1 VENADD
7 VLCEIKNPRSNQ
19 LFKNGLIVPQPPD
32 EERGRLDNLAEI
44 LLDALGFE
52 SASLDALVASTGLS
66 STSVASLLLVLEQ
79 GGRVAS
85 DSAGR
90 YYRVPNLIE

>member
-1 VENADD
+1 MPTTSSAKSK
-7 VLCEIKNPRSNQ
+7 I
-19 LFKNGLIVPQPPD
+19 LIQISHLRVVQSSLNPPD
-32 EERGRLDNLAEI
+32 EERGRLDNPAEI

-52 SASLDALVASTGLS
+52 STSLDALVASTGLS